1 MAEGSQGGRVAGKV
15 ALVTGAARGQGAA
28 HAERLAAEGAAV
40 LLTDVL
46 DAEGEAAAERI
57 RAAGGRAA
65 YRRLDVGAEAEWE
78 AAAGAAAEAFG
89 PVTILVNN
97 AGVATRAPILR
108 TDADIWERSVAVN
121 QRGVLLGMKACLPQ
135 MIEAGGGSI
144 VNVSSVLGISG
155 AAGYA
160 SYQATKHAV
169 IGLTRSAARSYGPD
183 GVRANVIC
191 PGYIVTPMSQEN
203 TVETQ
208 EALIAQVPLGRAAQ
222 PEEVAALVLFLASEE
237 SAYISGARIPIDG
250 GLLA

>member
-78 AAAGAAAEAFG
+78 AAAGAAAAAFG
-89 PVTILVNN
+89 PVTVLVNN

-108 TDADIWERSVAVN
+108 TDDEIWERSVAVN
-121 QRGVLLGMKACLPQ
+121 QHGVFLGMKACLPQ

-203 TVETQ
+203 TVEAQ